1 MAGHTV
7 SAGVFKVKDAEPE
20 ATLELFSDY
29 FEVMK
34 RVFRL
39 RRRIHLTTG
48 ERIEFDDDEKKDL
61 ILFSGGWGRHAEV
74 IQVYRTGVRRRH
86 I

>member
-7 SAGVFKVKDAEPE
+7 SAGVFKMKDAEPE

-29 FEVMK
+29 CEVMK

-39 RRRIHLTTG
+39 RRRIHPTTLVQG
-48 ERIEFDDDEKKDL
+48 L
-61 ILFSGGWGRHAEV
+61 SLMM
-74 IQVYRTGVRRRH
+74 TRRKT
-86 I
+86 